1 MAATQNNK
9 TLADVIEELKRER
22 DTRVRVYG
30 DWIKQGKIKRP
41 VAEHRYLC
49 IMTAIKELEA
59 LQAQKVGSQ
68 SRLFDNPFEP
78 KTPDFNAKD

>member
-1 MAATQNNK
+1 MAALNNK
-9 TLADVIEELKRER
+9 ILSDVIEEIKREVA
-22 DTRVRVYG
+22 TRVKVYPQ
-30 DWIKQGKIKRP
+30 WIAAGKIDRP
-41 VAEHRYLC
+41 TAEHRYLC
-49 IMTAIKELEA
+49 LMTAIKELEA